1 MGKTARDTKTV
12 KKPATDAAG
21 GPGGKKES
29 GKRSG
34 LPRWFS
40 GGTLIAT
47 ACAAGLLVVL
57 LFLIHWL
64 AAISIASGLWVF
76 ADASLMRITRLTPSR
91 KGFALATTVWGAA
104 GFVPVVGVAAYVYL
118 RGALARA
125 SPSDIAP
132 ASMSDERAKEAGKLR
147 ARKVSASGA
156 AVVGALAAAVALAG
170 WYAAGDMT
178 LEFGTD
184 YTRAFRI
191 EGGNSRDRFGPGTVA
206 VKLSS
211 FRPIEECGNLDWEL
225 YAPGKARDRPRKS
238 TVKPRR
244 GAGKT
249 VWVWKIRWQKT
260 PGEYRLDVLGDDG
273 TVVKRGYFTIRPK
286 Y

>member
-1 MGKTARDTKTV
+1 MGKTAGVTKTV

-21 GPGGKKES
+21 GTGGKK
-29 GKRSG
+29 GPAKRSG

-47 ACAAGLLVVL
+47 VCAAGLLVVL

-76 ADASLMRITRLTPSR
+76 ADASLMRITRLRPSR
-91 KGFALATTVWGAA
+91 KGFALATTVWGAV
-104 GFVPVVGVAAYVYL
+104 GFVPVAGVAAYVFF

-125 SPSDIAP
+125 APSDIAP

-147 ARKVSASGA
+147 ARKVSVPGA
-156 AVVGALAAAVALAG
+156 AVVGALAAAVALVG
-170 WYAAGDMT
+170 WFAAGGMIM
-178 LEFGTD
+178 EFGTD
-184 YTRAFRI
+184 YTRAYRI
-191 EGGNSRDRFGPGTVA
+191 EGGNSKDRFGPGTIA

-211 FRPIEECGNLDWEL
+211 FMPIEKCGNLDWEL

-238 TVKPRR
+238 TVKPRS

-249 VWVWKIRWQKT
+249 IWVWKIRWLKT

-273 TVVKRGYFTIRPK
+273 EIVKSGYFSIRPK

>member
-1 MGKTARDTKTV
+1 MGKTARDTKAV
-12 KKPATDAAG
+12 KKPATDAAS
-21 GPGGKKES
+21 GPGGKKEP

-47 ACAAGLLVVL
+47 ACAAGLLLVL

-76 ADASLMRITRLTPSR
+76 ADASLMRVTRLTPSR
-91 KGFALATTVWGAA
+91 KGFAFATMVWGAA
-104 GFVPVVGVAAYVYL
+104 GFVPVVGVAAYVYF

-125 SPSDIAP
+125 APSDIAP
-132 ASMSDERAKEAGKLR
+132 ASMSDEKAKEAGKLR

-156 AVVGALAAAVALAG
+156 AVVAALAAAVALAG
-170 WYAAGDMT
+170 WYAAGDMA

-184 YTRAFRI
+184 YTKAFRI
-191 EGGNSRDRFGPGTVA
+191 EGGNSRDRFGPGTIA

-211 FRPIEECGNLDWEL
+211 SRPIEECGRLDWEL
-225 YAPGKARDRPRKS
+225 YAPGKALDRPRRG
-238 TVKPRR
+238 TVKPRS

-249 VWVWKIRWQKT
+249 IWVWKIRWQKT

-273 TVVKRGYFTIRPK
+273 TVVKRGYFSIRPK